1 MLDKPM
7 FHLLK
12 GLSVVFIGLSI
23 ISCNAKT
30 TISKSSEEIKLSEDL
45 QISSSETSIV
55 DKTLNLKID
64 DSEFNVLWAENQSVL
79 DLRLLVKDELTIEM
93 HKYGDFEQVGELPS
107 PLTSDDI
114 SQQANYG
121 DIMLYESNKI
131 CIFYGSNT
139 YSYTK
144 LGHIPLREQE
154 ITDLLSE
161 EDVTITLF
169 LR

>member
-7 FHLLK
+7 THLFK
-12 GLSVVFIGLSI
+12 GLSALFVGLSI
-23 ISCNAKT
+23 ISCSAKT
-30 TISKSSEEIKLSEDL
+30 TASISSEEIKPSEDS
-45 QISSSETSIV
+45 QISSSETSTV
-55 DKTLNLKID
+55 DKTLNLRID
-64 DSEFNVLWAENQSVL
+64 NSEFNVLWADNQSVL
-79 DLRLLVKDELTIEM
+79 DLRSLVKDELTIEM
-93 HKYGDFEQVGELPS
+93 HTYGDFEQVGELPS
-107 PLTSDDI
+107 SLTSDDI

-144 LGHIPLREQE
+144 LGHIPIREQE

-169 LR
+169 FS